1 MIIQDIDAD
10 WLDDLGNL
18 QVFKPTRVC
27 SLLDI
32 SDKTLKRMIQ
42 DGRLHTV
49 RLGKDGKSDRVTRES
64 LERLLEETCTTSI
77 NEVRKEPGG
86 YRCGTMGSAINSHV
100 KPPAKRKP
108 RNTQARNTGNS

>member
-1 MIIQDIDAD
+1 MTQKDIDPD
-10 WLDDLGNL
+10 CLDDLGNL

-42 DGRLHTV
+42 DGRLTTV

-64 LERLLEETCTTSI
+64 LERLLEEKCTTSTSA
-77 NEVRKEPGG
+77 ERRVPGG
-86 YRCGTMGSAINSHV
+86 YKYAMMESGTNSH
-100 KPPAKRKP
+100 AEQLTKRTP
-108 RNTQARNTGNS
+108 RNTLTKNTERS

>member
-1 MIIQDIDAD
+1 MIIQDIDAN
-10 WLDDLGNL
+10 WLDELGNL

-42 DGRLHTV
+42 DGRLRTV

-64 LERLLEETCTTSI
+64 LERLLEEKCTTSI
-77 NEVRKEPGG
+77 NEERREPGG
-86 YRCGTMGSAINSHV
+86 SRYGMTQSGTGSHAT
-100 KPPAKRKP
+100 PPIKRKP
-108 RNTQARNTGNS
+108 RNTQTRNTERS